1 MKTKT
6 SKFLLT
12 FLCLLLAFALI
23 PVLQI
28 QSVSADSNLVS
39 NFIKDHASTSES
51 NQELTSSLT
60 SFTTDFG
67 DKNGVGTTTGWSI
80 PSFSGTEIKQVNA
93 ADFTSDATIG
103 YTTENDVKFSAIGT
117 DGTEGNKFGLLFLL
131 KEKGIAGIES
141 GEITIPARG
150 LYVLT
155 FNAKVG
161 KLGNSS
167 TNYGINAK
175 ILEVSEGKTV
185 KTYSMNALKT
195 VNENYETY
203 AFVIQGNEYESKTIK
218 LQFLFGNAVEENGVT
233 TKNEQIGYAAI
244 DSIRFFGAS
253 FAQFNTLSTDKNA
266 KKVSLLSENS
276 SYINIGNGYFNVTEN
291 QKWKVEDN
299 TSLSDFRPYQWS
311 QKGSDNAEYGIV
323 NTNNALFT
331 ERMTQLGISAVNPD
345 QGATGA
351 NNVLMLVNNGN
362 GNQTITSESF
372 KLSSNSYYE
381 ISFRFNTPANADQT
395 NGLSFYLVDK
405 EKNTIYSKE
414 NTFSYTEFN
423 GNNNEWATFHAFIKT
438 DSKSKEVSFII
449 KFGTE
454 EKQTSGYAFIDDVR
468 LYTTR
473 TSSAMFNN
481 TQKDTFELKKGED
494 ETETKYLE
502 EGVVSFD
509 QLKELDPKSVSNRSM
524 TVYDYTAP
532 VEEEDKTETP
542 SDTDKDTDTED
553 SSNSSIVWYVIPSVL
568 LGICL
573 IGGLIIF
580 YTKRI
585 KIKKHP
591 KKKKANYDRKK
602 TLNKQV
608 EQRER
613 NNAALQ
619 KGNYQAELENVRKEI
634 EALENEYEASQK
646 GKKNALA
653 LEKYLSKRQKLQ
665 NKENRLN
672 EQIKKLK

>member
-12 FLCLLLAFALI
+12 FLCLLLAFALL

-28 QSVSADSNLVS
+28 QSVSADSVAVA
-39 NFIKDHASTSES
+39 NFIKDHATGSEN

-67 DKNGVGTTTGWSI
+67 DKNGTGTTTGWSI
-80 PSFSGTEIKQVNA
+80 PSFSGVEVKQVNS
-93 ADFTSDATIG
+93 ADLTSDATIG
-103 YTTENDVKFSAIGT
+103 YTETDDVTFSSIGT

-141 GEITIPARG
+141 GVITIPARG

-155 FNAKVG
+155 FNAKIG
-161 KLGNSS
+161 KLANTAG
-167 TNYGINAK
+167 NYGINAK
-175 ILEVSEGKTV
+175 IIEVSGDETV

-195 VNENYETY
+195 VNEEYESY
-203 AFVIQGNEYESKTIK
+203 AFVIQGNEYTDKTIK
-218 LQFLFGNAVEENGVT
+218 IQFLFGNAVEENGVT

-253 FAQFNTLSTDKNA
+253 YSQFNELSSDKNA
-266 KKVSLLSENS
+266 KLVSLLSENS
-276 SYINIGNGYFNVTEN
+276 SYINIDNGYFNVTEN
-291 QKWKVEDN
+291 QKWKLEDN
-299 TSLSDFRPYQWS
+299 TALSDFRPYQWK
-311 QKGSDNAEYGIV
+311 QEGGEDATYGVV
-323 NTNNALFT
+323 NTNAALFT
-331 ERMTQLGISAVNPD
+331 ERMAQLGISAVNPE
-345 QGATGA
+345 ASSS
-351 NNVLMLVNNGN
+351 NNVLMLYNSSASH
-362 GNQTITSESF
+362 QKITSASF

-414 NTFSYTEFN
+414 NVFSYTEFN

-438 DSKSKEVSFII
+438 DSKSKDVNFII

-454 EKQTSGYAFIDDVR
+454 EKQTTGYAFVDDVR

-473 TSSAMFNN
+473 TSSAMFDN
-481 TQKDTFELKKGED
+481 TQKDTFELTKGED
-494 ETETKYLE
+494 ETETKYLK

-509 QLKELDPKSVSNRSM
+509 DLKELDPKSEANRSM
-524 TVYDYTAP
+524 AVYDYSAP
-532 VEEEDKTETP
+532 VEEDDKTEIP
-542 SDTDKDTDTED
+542 SDTDKDTNTEE
-553 SSNSSIVWYVIPSVL
+553 SSNSSLIWYVIPSVL

-585 KIKKHP
+585 KIKKHT
-591 KKKKANYDRKK
+591 KRKKANYDRKK

-608 EQRER
+608 AKRER
-613 NNAALQ
+613 DAAT
-619 KGNYQAELENVRKEI
+619 LERGDYEAQLESVRNEI
-634 EALENEYEASQK
+634 EALENEYAKNEK
-646 GKKNALA
+646 DKKSPLS

-665 NKENRLN
+665 NKENRLI